1 MTVAHKHSAELAVVE
16 SPGRVVVLDLTR
28 LDRPPVVL
36 EGTAAEIWHAI
47 DGVRDDETI
56 CTDLAASY
64 GMLPEQIRADV
75 LACLTQLTDLGLV
88 QQDNH
93 GG

>member
-1 MTVAHKHSAELAVVE
+1 MTGVRRHATDLALIE

-36 EGTAAEIWHAI
+36 EGTAAEIWHAV
-47 DGVRDDETI
+47 DGVRDDEAI

-64 GMLPEQIRADV
+64 EMLPEQIRADV

-88 QQDNH
+88 QQHNH